1 MNQLVKEPNFE
12 IFYRYDDSCVTQVGV
27 SSVIRNQPYL
37 LYYVRTSAPY
47 IPRAI
52 QNVQKAASSPSVFS
66 PSQRTPSPQSRPGQ
80 SPNGRPKSDQNLAK
94 KFKPAFEPKDRVIS
108 AFNRPQ
114 EKKTFI
120 GPSQPVKNAE
130 KRKSLGIVT
139 NGKPVKIERTK

>member
-1 MNQLVKEPNFE
+1 M
-12 IFYRYDDSCVTQVGV
+12 TQVGV

-80 SPNGRPKSDQNLAK
+80 SSNGRPNGEKLAK

-130 KRKSLGIVT
+130 KRKSFGIVF
-139 NGKPVKIERTK
+139 